1 MEAPWCKMGV
11 EMTLKQMLRR
21 LKKTQPAVIT
31 TEKELRELMNAAI
44 KLVGDQKPPYVESK
58 VNGMVIYW
66 P

>member
-1 MEAPWCKMGV
+1 
-11 EMTLKQMLRR
+11 MTLKQMLRR